1 MSWLLN
7 SMQPEVAK
15 PFLFLSTAKE
25 IWDVVTHNYSK
36 QEDAAQVFELMN
48 KIHATKQGEFTVTT
62 Y

>member
-1 MSWLLN
+1 
-7 SMQPEVAK
+7 MQPEVAK